1 MSELTTV
8 ARPYAKAAFDFAV
21 EAKAIGVVLDVAEP
35 ENLLAKVNEL
45 AGEIASKPVASLRLT
60 KRLMKLAQR
69 TELPDFLD
77 ICAVFQGMCHNN
89 PEHLSA
95 VNTMIE
101 KLAK

>member
-1 MSELTTV
+1 M
-8 ARPYAKAAFDFAV
+8 
-21 EAKAIGVVLDVAEP
+21 LDVVEP
-35 ENLLAKVNEL
+35 EHLLERVNQL
-45 AGEIASKPVASLRLT
+45 ASDIAAKPVASLRLT

-89 PEHLSA
+89 PEHLNA